1 MKSMTRVAKGFL
13 VAATIGAAG
22 AALAHHSFAQ
32 FDQSVQIMIE
42 GRVASWSYVNPHSWL
57 YIEAP
62 DEKGEMQKWGF
73 EGAAPIHAARQGVTG
88 NTFKVG
94 EKVRAVVSPIREE
107 GRKAGTVCFVVKE
120 DASIARPNDG
130 TCDSIES
137 IERWKSKGWLDTA
150 KHLDKHPT
158 VD

>member
-1 MKSMTRVAKGFL
+1 MKSPISAAKAL
-13 VAATIGAAG
+13 LLAASIGTAG

-32 FDQSVQIMIE
+32 FDSSVQIFIE
-42 GRVASWSYVNPHSWL
+42 GRVASWSYTNPHSWL
-57 YIEAP
+57 YIEAL

-94 EKVRAVVSPIREE
+94 EKVKVIVSPIREE
-107 GRKAGTVCFVVKE
+107 GRRAGTVCFVVKE

-137 IERWKSKGWLDTA
+137 IERWKSKGWLASA
-150 KHLDKHPT
+150 KHLDRHPT
-158 VD
+158 AE